1 MKGIRIIVIVVLVV
15 ALLGVTV
22 YWSRQPGG
30 FATPADC
37 LDAYRE
43 ACRAGDLQKYW
54 SCLAEP
60 LRAGIQQQHPSVEEL
75 ASFLRRDMT
84 GLKSWVAQ
92 LASESE
98 HSKVQVDVDEVR
110 AEGNRRIRFLLER
123 SRRGWLIVGLDEPK
137 PVPAHIPF
145 GTHISKVP
153 AEAQP

>member
-15 ALLGVTV
+15 ALLGGTV

-30 FATPADC
+30 FATPTDC

-43 ACRAGDLQKYW
+43 ACRVGDVQKYW

-60 LRAGIQQQHPSVEEL
+60 LRAGVQQQHPSVEEL

-84 GLKSWVAQ
+84 GLKSWVAH

-98 HSKVQVDVDEVR
+98 QSRAQVDVDEVR
-110 AEGNRRIRFLLER
+110 AESNRRIRFLLER
-123 SRRGWLIVGLDEPK
+123 SGRGWLIVGMDEPK

-153 AEAQP
+153 VAAPP